1 MTILQ
6 YSLVFLTRL
15 QLEPGLVRGVGPLRV
30 ILVVMKLLWKINY
43 QQFLLTTT
51 ENEFVPGGISFPE

>member
-15 QLEPGLVRGVGPLRV
+15 QLEPGLVRAVGPLRV
-30 ILVVMKLLWKINY
+30 ILVVMKLLCKINY
-43 QQFLLTTT
+43 Q
-51 ENEFVPGGISFPE
+51 